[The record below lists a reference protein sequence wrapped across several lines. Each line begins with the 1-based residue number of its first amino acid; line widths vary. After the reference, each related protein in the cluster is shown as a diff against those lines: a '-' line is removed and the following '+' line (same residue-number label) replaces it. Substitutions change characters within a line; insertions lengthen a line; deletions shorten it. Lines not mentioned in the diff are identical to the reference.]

1 MENWTRSVQRNIE
14 SEAENTMNNPW
25 FVKSF
30 RELEVYGKQQ
40 MLSAGV
46 FSLTKGFPSEEEFS
60 LTSQRRR
67 AARSSVTD
75 N

>member
-1 MENWTRSVQRNIE
+1 
-14 SEAENTMNNPW
+14 MNNPW

-46 FSLTKGFPSEEEFS
+46 FSLTKEFPSEEKLS

>member
-1 MENWTRSVQRNIE
+1 
-14 SEAENTMNNPW
+14 MNNPW

>member
-46 FSLTKGFPSEEEFS
+46 FSLTKEFPSEEKLS